1 MSRTD
6 RRTFNACAGSAAERG
21 VQTVIDS
28 KREAIASHPRWDGR
42 RVLFEIA
49 DGDRSAACTISANAL
64 QDLSGQRR
72 LKPAADLLACFD
84 EVRARI
90 GAIALAKLRSRT
102 AGATGLLYV
111 WSDDID
117 DPPPASAPAAAA
129 LRVDASREPE
139 PDRVRAA

>member
-1 MSRTD
+1 
-6 RRTFNACAGSAAERG
+6 
-21 VQTVIDS
+21 VQTVVDS
-28 KREAIASHPRWDGR
+28 KSEAIASRPRWDGR

-49 DGDRSAACTISANAL
+49 DGERSAACTISANAL

-72 LKPAADLLACFD
+72 FKPADLLACFD
-84 EVRARI
+84 KALARI
-90 GAIALAKLRSRT
+90 GAIALAKLRLRT

-117 DPPPASAPAAAA
+117 DPPSASAPAAA

-139 PDRVRAA
+139 PDCVRAAQRIGGRTWQRARSEATAS

>member
-1 MSRTD
+1 MHDIRE
-6 RRTFNACAGSAAERG
+6 RAARPER
-21 VQTVIDS
+21 
-28 KREAIASHPRWDGR
+28 
-42 RVLFEIA
+42 
-49 DGDRSAACTISANAL
+49 AAAL
-64 QDLSGQRR
+64 QA
-72 LKPAADLLACFD
+72 AADLLACFD
-84 EVRARI
+84 KARARI

>member
-1 MSRTD
+1 
-6 RRTFNACAGSAAERG
+6 
-21 VQTVIDS
+21 VQTVVDS
-28 KREAIASHPRWDGR
+28 KSEAIASRPRWDGR

-49 DGDRSAACTISANAL
+49 DGERSAACTISANAL

-84 EVRARI
+84 EARARI

-102 AGATGLLYV
+102 AGTTGVLYV

-129 LRVDASREPE
+129 LRSDASREPE
-139 PDRVRAA
+139 PDCVRAA

>member
-1 MSRTD
+1 MVDPKS
-6 RRTFNACAGSAAERG
+6 G
-21 VQTVIDS
+21 
-28 KREAIASHPRWDGR
+28 AIASHPRWDGR

-49 DGDRSAACTISANAL
+49 DGDRDVACTISAYAL

-84 EVRARI
+84 RARARI

-117 DPPPASAPAAAA
+117 NPPPASAPAAA
-129 LRVDASREPE
+129 LRADASREPE
-139 PDRVRAA
+139 PDHARAA

>member
-1 MSRTD
+1 
-6 RRTFNACAGSAAERG
+6 
-21 VQTVIDS
+21 VQNVVDS
-28 KREAIASHPRWDGR
+28 KSEWIASRPRWDGR

-49 DGDRSAACTISANAL
+49 DGERSAACTISANAL

-72 LKPAADLLACFD
+72 LKPAADLLASFD
-84 EVRARI
+84 KARARI

-129 LRVDASREPE
+129 LRADASREPE
-139 PDRVRAA
+139 PDCVRAA